1 MLKLE
6 AVASNGHES
15 GVRFMRLSSRS
26 LGDLAKMVCGDQ
38 DSPGDKF
45 RYRSSSKL
53 TEFFRNCGMNYAH
66 DGSTRAQWVQ
76 SVLEKLNLA
85 PSSSPDLPPG
95 DIRRV
100 LTELMDP
107 MDFET
112 DAHREAAL
120 KDLNKV
126 LGRDSLVAYFDAAG
140 RTHIRNDGTGASSS
154 LMPNQPR
161 PLSKDELEQRAKL
174 AAYLD
179 SASEDEFIESI
190 LVPLFQ
196 RLGFHRV
203 TAPGHKEKALEF
215 GKDLYMKFQLPTG
228 HWLYFCAQVKRDKLD
243 ARGVTGGI
251 NVAEVLNQA
260 KMAIDNP
267 IFDNDTN
274 RKVLLDHLFIISSAD
289 ITRAARA
296 WIVEKL
302 DKDQR
307 RHIIFMDRDEFLN
320 HAARILIDLNIPTP
334 NTPAKPD
341 PVDDMIF

>member
-1 MLKLE
+1 
-6 AVASNGHES
+6 
-15 GVRFMRLSSRS
+15 MRLSGRS
-26 LGDLAKMVCGDQ
+26 LGDFAKMVCGDQ
-38 DSPGDKF
+38 DGVGARF
-45 RYRSSSKL
+45 TYRSSSRL

-66 DGSTRAQWVQ
+66 DGTTRARWVQ
-76 SVLEKLNLA
+76 GVLEQLNVGA
-85 PSSSPDLPPG
+85 SSSPDLPADG
-95 DIRRV
+95 IIRV
-100 LTELMDP
+100 LTELMDSV
-107 MDFET
+107 DFDTPEL
-112 DAHREAAL
+112 REAAL
-120 KDLNKV
+120 QDLNKV
-126 LGRDSLVAYFDAAG
+126 LGRDSVVAYFDAAG
-140 RTHIRNDGTGASSS
+140 RTHFRNDGTGASSS
-154 LMPNQPR
+154 LLPNQPR
-161 PLSKDELEQRAKL
+161 PLTKEELDQRTRV

-179 SASEDEFIESI
+179 AASEDEFIETV

-228 HWLYFCAQVKRDKLD
+228 HWLYFCAQVKRVKLD
-243 ARGVTGGI
+243 ARGVTGGA

-267 IFDNDTN
+267 IFDGDTN

-320 HAARILIDLNIPTP
+320 HAARILIDLKIHTP
-334 NTPAKPD
+334 NAPAKPD
-341 PVDDMIF
+341 PIDDMVF